1 MKRESQKELKA
12 PIGSMV
18 NTTELMHTPM
28 QMIDTMIE
36 GATSHATLSIPADI
50 CYAHFNSISDVHDF
64 ARRAAV
70 KSGKQGSVKDLGDY
84 VIVDVRPEI
93 K

>member
-1 MKRESQKELKA
+1 ME
-12 PIGSMV
+12 
-18 NTTELMHTPM
+18 
-28 QMIDTMIE
+28 MIDSMIDHV
-36 GATSHATLSIPADI
+36 TSAATLTIPADI

-64 ARRAAV
+64 ARRAAT
-70 KSGKQGSVKDLGDY
+70 KSGKQASVKDLGEY